1 MILLTKLIRRQ
12 LRIFM
17 VSRQMCRSLQKPAT
31 SFSMNHVIRSK
42 NMKSLILL
50 LNIVTK
56 FNKLFFKIGEHFKL
70 HTLIATFI
78 ATESS
83 YFCLNLLQWWLK
95 TKILNV
101 QRMKLVKYHKGEK
114 ITIHH
119 LSFLFPNFSKTM
131 IATEVIAETH
141 RLCVTNEIQMTRNI

>member
-1 MILLTKLIRRQ
+1 
-12 LRIFM
+12 M
-17 VSRQMCRSLQKPAT
+17 VSQQMCRSLQKPAT

-78 ATESS
+78 ATENS
-83 YFCLNLLQWWLK
+83 YFCLN
-95 TKILNV
+95 
-101 QRMKLVKYHKGEK
+101 
-114 ITIHH
+114 
-119 LSFLFPNFSKTM
+119 
-131 IATEVIAETH
+131 
-141 RLCVTNEIQMTRNI
+141 